1 MVATSTCGWCCA
13 CRKTRTTIKAVILSI
28 TDITSRKLIELSLL
42 EREGFWSDVVRTVPD
57 HLYVQDVISQRMIF
71 SNHHLGQTLGYNR
84 TELQQMGE
92 YFWEILLHPEDA
104 DYYHRSRQTQRQA
117 GYSQLLQCQ
126 LRFRHRDG
134 KWRRFDIREQAL
146 ARDKHDQ
153 VTRIIGVA
161 KDITEQIEASE
172 SLRDSEQRY
181 RMLAESISDVIFST
195 DSQLALNYVSPS
207 VQAVLGYDVGLDFPE
222 RLAIDHRQ
230 PATAER
236 HLQPDG
242 PGQQSAG

>member
-1 MVATSTCGWCCA
+1 MCI
-13 CRKTRTTIKAVILSI
+13 RDR
-28 TDITSRKLIELSLL
+28 
-42 EREGFWSDVVRTVPD
+42 VRTVPD

-84 TELQQMGE
+84 TELHQMGE

-104 DYYHRSRQTQRQA
+104 DFYHRSRQTQRLA
-117 GYSQLLQCQ
+117 GYRQLMQCQ
-126 LRFRHRDG
+126 LRFRHQDG
-134 KWRRFDIREQAL
+134 NWRRFDIREQAL

-161 KDITEQIEASE
+161 KDITDQIEASE

-195 DSQLALNYVSPS
+195 AVSYTHLTLPTIYS
-207 VQAVLGYDVGLDFPE
+207 V
-222 RLAIDHRQ
+222 
-230 PATAER
+230 
-236 HLQPDG
+236 
-242 PGQQSAG
+242 